1 MPRHPELQNIT
12 HTGALLVVGCD
23 PEVPKPAIGTGV
35 WLMPHNTRFDLT
47 DEDMQQLPEG
57 SVALMWSPRLTVT
70 KGSHGGTPGWWI
82 NTEGAEGIRLALK
95 SNGPFALIYNPDV
108 GVA

>member
-1 MPRHPELQNIT
+1 
-12 HTGALLVVGCD
+12 
-23 PEVPKPAIGTGV
+23 
-35 WLMPHNTRFDLT
+35 MPHNTRFDLT

-57 SVALMWSPRLTVT
+57 SVALMRSPRLTVT

-82 NTEGAEGIRLALK
+82 NTESVEGIHLALK